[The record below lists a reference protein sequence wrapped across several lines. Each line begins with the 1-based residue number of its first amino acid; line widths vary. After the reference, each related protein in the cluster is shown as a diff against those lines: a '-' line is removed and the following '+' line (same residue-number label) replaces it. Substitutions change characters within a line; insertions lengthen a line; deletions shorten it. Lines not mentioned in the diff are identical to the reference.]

1 MSMAFAKITTAQ
13 SNQFFNPFKVDIGF
27 GVAAQPS
34 QPDGLLIY
42 MEPNYSFSDYFKAG
56 IRLEEAILSMK
67 DIGSSALTFDYYFTN
82 NHAFRPFAGGGFGYY
97 TTSAYGGCDPGPT
110 TIKTV
115 RKTKNSGAFLRTGF
129 EVGHFRLGIEYD
141 FVPTTYVSAVD
152 AEGHATSTVIYKN
165 GYFGFKAGI
174 CIGGGRKKK

>member
-1 MSMAFAKITTAQ
+1 MAFAKITAAQ
-13 SNQFFNPFKVDIGF
+13 ANQDFKPFKVDIGL
-27 GVAAQPS
+27 GGAAQPY
-34 QPDGLLIY
+34 QPGGLLIY
-42 MEPNYSFSDYFKAG
+42 MEPSYSFTDYFKTG
-56 IRLEEAILSMK
+56 IRLEQAILSMK

-82 NHAFRPFAGGGFGYY
+82 NDVFRPFAGGGFGYY
-97 TTSAYGGCDPGPT
+97 NTSAYGGCDPGPT

-115 RKTKNSGAFLRTGF
+115 RNTKNSGAFLRTGF

-141 FVPTTYVSAVD
+141 FVPSTYVSAVN